1 VRYLTGDAGELSV
14 KFINSVK
21 FIKRNEMSGPNG
33 EFLAGEANHE
43 HPHHEVLQML
53 QAENVK
59 LRKQAT
65 EIALEIEKLREA
77 RNRLRPR

>member
-1 VRYLTGDAGELSV
+1 MPR
-14 KFINSVK
+14 
-21 FIKRNEMSGPNG
+21 NG
-33 EFLAGEANHE
+33 EFPAGEANHK

-65 EIALEIEKLREA
+65 DIALEIEKLRET
-77 RNRLRPR
+77 RNRPRLR

>member
-1 VRYLTGDAGELSV
+1 MPR
-14 KFINSVK
+14 
-21 FIKRNEMSGPNG
+21 PNG
-33 EFLAGEANHE
+33 GFPADETNHE

-65 EIALEIEKLREA
+65 DIALEIEKLRET
-77 RNRLRPR
+77 RNRPRLG

>member
-1 VRYLTGDAGELSV
+1 M
-14 KFINSVK
+14 
-21 FIKRNEMSGPNG
+21 RNKMPRNG
-33 EFLAGEANHE
+33 EFPAGEANHK

-65 EIALEIEKLREA
+65 DIALEIEKLRER
-77 RNRLRPR
+77 RNRPRLG

>member
-1 VRYLTGDAGELSV
+1 
-14 KFINSVK
+14 
-21 FIKRNEMSGPNG
+21 MSRPNG
-33 EFLAGEANHE
+33 EFLAGEANNE

-65 EIALEIEKLREA
+65 EIALEIERLRET
-77 RNRLRPR
+77 RNRPRLR

>member
-1 VRYLTGDAGELSV
+1 MPR
-14 KFINSVK
+14 
-21 FIKRNEMSGPNG
+21 PNG
-33 EFLAGEANHE
+33 GFPADETNHE

-65 EIALEIEKLREA
+65 DIALEIEKLRET
-77 RNRLRPR
+77 RNRPRLR

>member
-1 VRYLTGDAGELSV
+1 MPR
-14 KFINSVK
+14 
-21 FIKRNEMSGPNG
+21 PNG
-33 EFLAGEANHE
+33 EFPAGEANHE

-65 EIALEIEKLREA
+65 DIALEIEKLRET
-77 RNRLRPR
+77 RNRPRLR